1 MLMSSNL
8 FFKSESSVERKQQQQ
23 QQQQQIIT
31 TRSGLWEHVTELHC
45 TQAHGDMLR
54 NFIVPNILLHE
65 QLHYGSNYGYSV
77 ILLATDCL
85 WRHWDAILLFYLA
98 DFFFIIL
105 IKVRHR
111 VFWNIILQLTKNL
124 IHIDCKKQIIYLG
137 REGKKEGSCFLF
149 LRFVLF

>member
-54 NFIVPNILLHE
+54 NFIVPNILLH
-65 QLHYGSNYGYSV
+65 
-77 ILLATDCL
+77 
-85 WRHWDAILLFYLA
+85 
-98 DFFFIIL
+98 
-105 IKVRHR
+105 
-111 VFWNIILQLTKNL
+111 
-124 IHIDCKKQIIYLG
+124 
-137 REGKKEGSCFLF
+137 
-149 LRFVLF
+149 

>member
-8 FFKSESSVERKQQQQ
+8 FFKSESSVERKQ

-85 WRHWDAILLFYLA
+85 
-98 DFFFIIL
+98 
-105 IKVRHR
+105 
-111 VFWNIILQLTKNL
+111 
-124 IHIDCKKQIIYLG
+124 
-137 REGKKEGSCFLF
+137 
-149 LRFVLF
+149 